1 MTDTSFSLGV
11 GSIFTLLF
19 VMLGPMKI
27 IGPFA
32 RLTHDLDERTLRKI
46 ALRTFVIALVAVIG
60 GAAVGRVLLQNWSIS
75 PPALLLAGGAI
86 FFVVGM
92 RVVLEQYAPASA
104 PAPCLPDSPLAAA
117 MRIAFPTVVTP
128 YGTASLIVL
137 LTHSHRDVERTAT
150 IFAILT
156 GVMVLNL
163 LAMLY
168 ARRMLG
174 GLTAIVL
181 EILGAVLGVLQV
193 ALAVTIIL
201 HALHDLGVING

>member
-1 MTDTSFSLGV
+1 MTDTSFSLGT
-11 GSIFTLLF
+11 GSVFTLLF
-19 VMLGPMKI
+19 VTLGPMKI

-32 RLTHDLDERTLRKI
+32 RLTHDLDESALRKV
-46 ALRTFVIALVAVIG
+46 AVRTFVIALLAAIA
-60 GAAVGRVLLQNWSIS
+60 GAAIGRMLLQSWNIS

-92 RVVLEQYAPASA
+92 RVVLEQYE
-104 PAPCLPDSPLAAA
+104 PAPPPPARLPDSPLAAA
-117 MRIAFPTVVTP
+117 MRIAFPTVITP

-137 LTHSHRDVERTAT
+137 LTHSRLDVERTAT
-150 IFAILT
+150 IFGILA

-174 GLTAIVL
+174 GMTAIVL

-201 HALHDLGVING
+201 HALHDLGVINA